1 MAFFFFFFNDEKRIG
16 FKKLSRA
23 DLGISN
29 SSNQTHIGL
38 YEGVLEFLD
47 DTDVVKSA
55 MLIYD
60 DYCDILDC
68 SFDRIKTPEGRYR
81 SPKIRIGSNT
91 SSSIVYKIREFAKED
106 INADWYLA
114 WTGLESKELV
124 FWLSRCGSEE
134 LKIAQNL
141 CASKKSLG
149 REYSGSVDRA

>member
-23 DLGISN
+23 DLGISD

-60 DYCDILDC
+60 DYRALNSDMVVNGSPCGPI
-68 SFDRIKTPEGRYR
+68 IKNNDY
-81 SPKIRIGSNT
+81 
-91 SSSIVYKIREFAKED
+91 
-106 INADWYLA
+106 
-114 WTGLESKELV
+114 
-124 FWLSRCGSEE
+124 WL
-134 LKIAQNL
+134 
-141 CASKKSLG
+141 
-149 REYSGSVDRA
+149 